1 MSLIA
6 RAQLVRPGGGLVFQA
21 ASQRLDLLNPLV
33 IQTQTIAGLQWLVAK
48 GHVFELTAARS
59 DHHDDSGLGLAPGYV
74 GTHARGWAVDGWP
87 LASKKAGDYLDVG
100 DARFQAFLRDAR
112 LMPYL
117 MQIGLTSDCYTP
129 ANIAAGGATVYLD
142 DGGPHVHLGFRIQ
155 SL

>member
-1 MSLIA
+1 MSIGARIA
-6 RAQLVRPGGGLVFQA
+6 LVRPGGGLVFQA
-21 ASQRLDLLNPLV
+21 ASQRTDLINPLMT
-33 IQTQTIAGLQWLVAK
+33 QTQMIAGLQWLVAK
-48 GHVFELTAARS
+48 GHVFELTAARF
-59 DHHDDSGLGLAPGYV
+59 DHHDDHGLGIAPVYA
-74 GTHARGWAVDGWP
+74 GTHARGWAVD
-87 LASKKAGDYLDVG
+87 YLDAG